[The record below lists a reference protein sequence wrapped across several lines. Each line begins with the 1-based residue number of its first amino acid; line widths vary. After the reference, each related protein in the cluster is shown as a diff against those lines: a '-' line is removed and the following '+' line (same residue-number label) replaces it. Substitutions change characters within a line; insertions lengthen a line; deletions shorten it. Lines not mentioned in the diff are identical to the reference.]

1 MTFIDFAHLSCCR
14 DEWPIPIKEWHQSL
28 KQHCKQKEPIILE
41 ISGIDSLGAAIL
53 YSKNV
58 KNSILIPTIAI
69 IPTEYGD
76 RDITISQAAR
86 VLNKRLEC
94 DSINPFVRL
103 CDLRLWSILNGRYIA
118 SLIKAFG
125 TYSPCIGCH
134 VYVHTLRVSLA
145 KMIGVKMIITGE
157 RLMHDEKVKINQTS
171 VSFSSHE
178 EFFSEYGIMLKL
190 PLKDI
195 HEGEKIKTIVGEPYK
210 KDTEL
215 RCVFQSNLYDQR
227 GTAFDISKLEQY
239 YCQFVIPVAK
249 AYIDWLTACWAGT
262 IEPHREKELF
272 NMIERRIF
280 NDGK

>member
-14 DEWPIPIKEWHQSL
+14 DIWPIPVKKWHQSL
-28 KQHCKQKEPIILE
+28 KQRCSKKDSIILE
-41 ISGIDSLGAAIL
+41 ISGLDSFGAAIL
-53 YSKNV
+53 FSKNT
-58 KNSILIPTIAI
+58 KNTILIPTMAI
-69 IPTEYGD
+69 IPTEHGD
-76 RDITISQAAR
+76 RNITIRQAAR

-94 DSINPFVRL
+94 DFINPFVKL

-134 VYVHTLRVSLA
+134 VYVHTLRVALA

-171 VSFSSHE
+171 ISLSAHE
-178 EFFSEYGIMLKL
+178 EFFNEYGIMLKL

-195 HEGEKIKTIVGEPYK
+195 HEGEKIKTIVGVPYK
-210 KDTEL
+210 KDDEL
-215 RCVFQSNLYDQR
+215 CCVFQSNLYDQR
-227 GTAFDISKLEQY
+227 GTVFDISKLEQY

-249 AYIDWLTACWAGT
+249 AYIDWLTACWDGA
-262 IEPHREKELF
+262 IESHREKELF
-272 NMIERRIF
+272 NMIEGRIF
-280 NDGK
+280 IDHN